1 MNRRE
6 VIGRLVLMLG
16 GSIIGAEFFLSG
28 CKPDPTKINNL
39 FTEDDMALFNE
50 IGETILPE
58 TATPGAKMANVGAF
72 MALMVNDCYTPE
84 EQKTFTNG
92 VTELN
97 DRSKEQYGKDFM
109 GITANQRTELLTVLD
124 LEQKKEAKINQ
135 HTIHYFRMM
144 KELTLLG
151 YFSSEMGCTKAMRY
165 IPVPGKYISC
175 IPYRKGEKSWAT

>member
-6 VIGRLVLMLG
+6 VIGRLGLMLG

-28 CKPDPTKINNL
+28 CKSDPTKINTL

-58 TATPGAKMANVGAF
+58 TATPGAKTANVGAF
-72 MALMVNDCYTPE
+72 MALMVNDCYTTE
-84 EQKTFTNG
+84 EQKIYTNG
-92 VTELN
+92 VTALN

-109 GITANQRTELLTVLD
+109 GITAKQRTELLTVLD
-124 LEQKKEAKINQ
+124 QEQKKVAKNNQ
-135 HTIHYFRMM
+135 HTVHYFRMM

-151 YFSSEMGCTKAMRY
+151 YFTSEVGCTKALRY
-165 IPVPGKYISC
+165 IPVPGKYVGC
-175 IPYRKGEKSWAT
+175 IPYRKGEKAWAT